1 MKSLR
6 GNNMSDNKPLVSV
19 LMTVYNR
26 QDYIA
31 EAIQSVLDSSCT
43 DWELVIVD
51 DGSVDQSYEIA
62 QRIAVGNTKVRLF
75 RNETNLGQFA
85 NRDRAASLA
94 KGKYIKYLDSD
105 DLIYPHGLQ
114 VMVDAMEKFPEAA
127 FGMPGLPNG
136 EVPYPVKHDGYEG
149 VRKHFLEGNYFAFG
163 PSALIFKKESF
174 EAIGGFGDNPYVGSD
189 TEIMIRLANKFDY
202 VTMSPSL
209 IWWRSHDQQEIKQ
222 GHSSNQY
229 YLEGYHRTRAMIEE
243 CSNALGAQKGLAM
256 KKLLNLYISQSWR
269 LLKSGHY
276 KPVLELLKK

>member
-1 MKSLR
+1 
-6 GNNMSDNKPLVSV
+6 MSNNKPLVSV

-26 QDYIA
+26 QEYIA
-31 EAIQSVLDSSCT
+31 DAIQSVLDSSCT
-43 DWELVIVD
+43 DWELVVVD

-62 QRIAVGNTKVRLF
+62 QRIAAGNTKIRLF
-75 RNETNLGQFA
+75 RNQKNLGQFA

-149 VRKHFLEGNYFAFG
+149 VRKHFLDGNYFAFG

-174 EAIGGFGDNPYVGSD
+174 DAIGGFGDNPYVGSD

-229 YLEGYHRTRAMIEE
+229 YLEGYHRTRAIIEE
-243 CSNALGAQKGLAM
+243 CSNALGAQKNLAL
-256 KKLLNLYISQSWR
+256 KKLRNLYISQSLR

>member
-1 MKSLR
+1 MKSPR
-6 GNNMSDNKPLVSV
+6 GNNMSNNKPLVSV

-26 QDYIA
+26 QEYIA
-31 EAIQSVLDSSCT
+31 DAIQSVLDSSCT

-62 QRIAVGNTKVRLF
+62 QRIAANNTKIRLF

-136 EVPYPVKHDGYEG
+136 EEPYPVKHDGYEG
-149 VRKHFLEGNYFAFG
+149 VRKHFLDGNYFAFG

-174 EAIGGFGDNPYVGSD
+174 DAIGGFGDNPYVGSD

-243 CSNALGAQKGLAM
+243 CSNALGAQKSLAI
-256 KKLLNLYISQSWR
+256 KKLRNLYISQSLR

>member
-1 MKSLR
+1 MAA
-6 GNNMSDNKPLVSV
+6 NKPLVSV

-31 EAIQSVLDSSCT
+31 EAIQSVLNSSFT

-51 DGSVDQSYEIA
+51 DGSADQSYEIA
-62 QRIAVGNTKVRLF
+62 RKIAAKNAKIRLS
-75 RNETNLGQFA
+75 RNGSNLGQFA
-85 NRDRAASLA
+85 NRDKAASLA

-136 EVPYPVKHDGYEG
+136 DEPYPIKHDGHEG
-149 VRKHFLEGNYFAFG
+149 VRKHFLDGNYFAFG

-174 EAIGGFGDNPYVGSD
+174 DAIGGFGDNPYVGSD
-189 TEIMIRLANKFDY
+189 TEIMIRLANKYDY

-243 CSNALGAQKGLAM
+243 CSNALGAQKSIAL
-256 KKLLNLYISQSWR
+256 KKLRNLYISQSLR
-269 LLKSGHY
+269 LIKAGHY

>member
-1 MKSLR
+1 M
-6 GNNMSDNKPLVSV
+6 VSV

-26 QDYIA
+26 EKY
-31 EAIQSVLDSSCT
+31 IQSAIESVIKSTLSDF
-43 DWELVIVD
+43 ELIVVD
-51 DGSVDQSYEIA
+51 DQSSDQSVNIAKSFEKNHYNIKVYE
-62 QRIAVGNTKVRLF
+62 NKK
-75 RNETNLGQFA
+75 NLGDYP
-85 NRDRAASLA
+85 NRNKAASLA

-136 EVPYPVKHDGYEG
+136 DEPYPIKHDGHEG

-174 EAIGGFGDNPYVGSD
+174 DAIGGFGDNPYVGSD
-189 TEIMIRLANKFDY
+189 TEIMIRLANKYDY

-243 CSNALGAQKGLAM
+243 CSNALGAQKSIAL
-256 KKLLNLYISQSWR
+256 KKLRNLYISQSLR
-269 LLKSGHY
+269 LIKAGHY

>member
-1 MKSLR
+1 MKSPR
-6 GNNMSDNKPLVSV
+6 GNNMSNNKPLVSI

-26 QDYIA
+26 QEYIA
-31 EAIQSVLDSSCT
+31 DAIQSVLDSSCT
-43 DWELVIVD
+43 DWELIIVD

-62 QRIAVGNTKVRLF
+62 QRIAANNTKIRLF

-149 VRKHFLEGNYFAFG
+149 VRKHFLDGNYFAFG

-174 EAIGGFGDNPYVGSD
+174 DAIGGFGDNPYVGSD

-243 CSNALGAQKGLAM
+243 CSNALGAQKSLAI
-256 KKLLNLYISQSWR
+256 KKLRNLYISQSLR

>member
-1 MKSLR
+1 
-6 GNNMSDNKPLVSV
+6 MSDNKPLVSV